1 MSYFKSEIGAFQPHE
16 IAILEEAFAAVWE
29 AVEERLPAQIDKD
42 ELRTAVSE
50 KLCRIAA
57 RHGFDDV
64 AALRSETLQ
73 DLAF

>member
-1 MSYFKSEIGAFQPHE
+1 MSYFEPEIGAFQPHE

-50 KLCRIAA
+50 RLCRIAA
-57 RHGFDDV
+57 RHGLNDV
-64 AALRSETLQ
+64 AALRSATLQ
-73 DLAF
+73 SLTF